1 MYLTVFNGIVLD
13 ISLSVISDK
22 CDKNLQKLL
31 LTDKSIYSL
40 ERLSQ
45 TKKMK
50 QLKVA
55 SMNYK
60 KQKKEIWFV
69 NHPAHVRQHFNV
81 AATLSL

>member
-1 MYLTVFNGIVLD
+1 MYFTVFNGIVLD

-31 LTDKSIYSL
+31 LTDKFIHSKIICT
-40 ERLSQ
+40 Q
-45 TKKMK
+45 KMK

-60 KQKKEIWFV
+60 KQKKEI
-69 NHPAHVRQHFNV
+69 
-81 AATLSL
+81 

>member
-1 MYLTVFNGIVLD
+1 MYFTVFNGIVLD

-31 LTDKSIYSL
+31 LTDKSIHSKIICT
-40 ERLSQ
+40 Q
-45 TKKMK
+45 KMK

-60 KQKKEIWFV
+60 KQKKEI
-69 NHPAHVRQHFNV
+69 
-81 AATLSL
+81 